1 MPLRFQS
8 AHPNIIIMNITK
20 NKAMEVMDN
29 KNNKVMEVTVI
40 KNKATEVTNNKNK
53 VMVVMNIKVIN
64 KRATDTHTRLHHHTL
79 THPADHLMNLMDIIT
94 KPNDATQFVGFMIAL
109 HAYILPNIDSRRSK
123 LIHMTL

>member
-8 AHPNIIIMNITK
+8 AHPNITMLNIMK
-20 NKAMEVMDN
+20 SKAMEVMDIN
-29 KNNKVMEVTVI
+29 KSKVMEVTS
-40 KNKATEVTNNKNK
+40 NKNK
-53 VMVVMNIKVIN
+53 VMVAMNNMDIN

-79 THPADHLMNLMDIIT
+79 THPAEDHLMNLMDIIT